1 MPAFHSRALLKSA
14 LLKGGLLKG
23 SESWLEPHE
32 TRIERHSPSG
42 YSTQLHYPTLS
53 LWFLAVKILAQ
64 LVCSKLCQYCITC
77 AHRTKKR
84 RTTRQAASRYRAQ
97 IQTQTKLVKG
107 ILSPPGAEMRAGW
120 PWPTGRSQKAIA
132 TSSKLALWHTIA
144 RVSKSRWRRCN
155 RLRAGAALAVPDLAL
170 ASCFPPIHSPRV
182 SKPSLSKAIL
192 ADCSMQDG

>member
-32 TRIERHSPSG
+32 TRIERHSPSR

-97 IQTQTKLVKG
+97 IQTRPSWSKVSFPLPELRCALDG
-107 ILSPPGAEMRAGW
+107 HGLLEGPRRPSPQARTLHSGTRLHESQNPGGED
-120 PWPTGRSQKAIA
+120 A
-132 TSSKLALWHTIA
+132 T
-144 RVSKSRWRRCN
+144 VF
-155 RLRAGAALAVPDLAL
+155 ALAQLL
-170 ASCFPPIHSPRV
+170 
-182 SKPSLSKAIL
+182 
-192 ADCSMQDG
+192 QYQT